1 MIPSWVILVVLAAF
15 IYTIHLG
22 YNDPTPR
29 AASQRPA
36 EASSDAEWLLL
47 PFQLVGGL
55 AALLWCL
62 LGLLVFLAPLL
73 FVAAVVWGA
82 LQ

>member
-1 MIPSWVILVVLAAF
+1 MTSGLLLAVLAAF

-29 AASQRPA
+29 AAPGRPVG
-36 EASSDAEWLLL
+36 ASSDAEWLLL
-47 PFQLVGGL
+47 PFQLIGGL

-62 LGLLVFLAPLL
+62 LGLLVFLGPLL
-73 FVAAVVWGA
+73 FVAAVVWGV